1 MKEKFLGVIPSKN
14 LVGCVVHKS
23 AKKGTKSFR
32 ITSQLLSGLVKKAL
46 KVGKTPIL
54 NITIPANEKEEY
66 VLTCHVRKLKK

>member
-32 ITSQLLSGLVKKAL
+32 ITSQLLGTLVKKA
-46 KVGKTPIL
+46 KQVGKTPLL
-54 NITIPANEKEEY
+54 NITIPANEKENFI
-66 VLTCHVRKLKK
+66 LTCHVKKIKN